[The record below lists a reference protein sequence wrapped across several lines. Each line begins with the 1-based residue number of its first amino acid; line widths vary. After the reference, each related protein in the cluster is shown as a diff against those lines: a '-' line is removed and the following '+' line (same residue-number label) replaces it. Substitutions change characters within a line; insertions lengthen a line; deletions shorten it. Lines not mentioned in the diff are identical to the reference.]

1 MKYGVPLIIY
11 KYQKEWSDK
20 NIEHLRNG
28 EDFPDIPLILITHSS
43 PLAIGESMKFGNNT
57 RAFAE
62 SVEEMWQSIMKEY
75 LKFSRKS
82 LWIQATNSTHYIHLT
97 EPEIVINAVSKKF
110 GNLQN

>member
-1 MKYGVPLIIY
+1 
-11 KYQKEWSDK
+11 
-20 NIEHLRNG
+20 
-28 EDFPDIPLILITHSS
+28 
-43 PLAIGESMKFGNNT
+43 MKFGNNT

-97 EPEIVINAVSKKF
+97 EPEIVINAASRNF
-110 GNLQN
+110 GNL